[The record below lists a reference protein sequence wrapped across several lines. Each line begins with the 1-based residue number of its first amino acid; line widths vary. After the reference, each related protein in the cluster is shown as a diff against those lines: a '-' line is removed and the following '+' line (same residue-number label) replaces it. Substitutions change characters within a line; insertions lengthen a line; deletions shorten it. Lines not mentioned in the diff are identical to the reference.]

1 MSLSIQSQNNGLYQK
16 VLNEK
21 NIEYAIKNLSKKNT
35 TDMGVW
41 ETIKGF
47 FCRTKKTQVLEKVHE
62 LTHQNYE

>member
-1 MSLSIQSQNNGLYQK
+1 MSLSIQSQNNGLSQK

-47 FCRTKKTQVLEKVHE
+47 FCRTKKTQVLEKVDE